1 MSFDPLFLFDPTQ
14 WADWR
19 NWLGEHGTRVVV
31 IVVLLAFVQ
40 YMFRRIVSR
49 WFLSAI
55 ARAAKARNLE
65 PSIARRRADTLA
77 ATLNWALGIFLIF
90 LGSGL
95 LLSEFGLNVSALI
108 AGVGVVGIALGLG
121 AQTLVK
127 DVLNGMFILLED
139 QYAVGDYVTVAGASG
154 QVIEINP
161 RRTVIRDAEGNVH
174 SIPNSA
180 ISVAVNRTESLNRV
194 RVGIEVPFRDA
205 QRAALIVNAV
215 CRDVSKDMESAILAA
230 PRIVERTVLVDGD
243 LRIQISGEGR
253 PADRWEVEAELRRRL
268 KREFDAQ
275 QVQMQF
281 EGTEVAAGA

>member
-243 LRIQISGEGR
+243 LRIQINGEGR

>member
-1 MSFDPLFLFDPTQ
+1 MSAYHLFLFDPTQ

-19 NWLGEHGTRVVV
+19 QWLGEHGSRV
-31 IVVLLAFVQ
+31 IVIVLLLLLVQ
-40 YMFRRIVSR
+40 YLFRRLISR

-55 ARAAKARNLE
+55 ARAAKARNVE

-127 DVLNGMFILLED
+127 DVINGMFILLED
-139 QYAVGDYVTVAGASG
+139 QYAVGDYVTVAGATG

-161 RRTVIRDAEGNVH
+161 RRTVIRDDEGNVH

-180 ISVAVNRTESLNRV
+180 ITVAVNRTESLNRV
-194 RVGIEVPFRDA
+194 RIGIDVPFRDT
-205 QRAALIVNAV
+205 QRAGLIANTV
-215 CRDVSKDMESAILAA
+215 CRDMSKDMESVILAA
-230 PRIVERTVLVDGD
+230 PRIVARTVLGNGD
-243 LRIQISGEGR
+243 VRLQINGESR

-275 QVQMQF
+275 QVQMEF
-281 EGTEVAAGA
+281 EGTEPGAGA